1 MRSIVKWLL
10 WISGVFVLG
19 VAIYYTPS
27 NGSGV
32 LIKGIL
38 YFLFSVVVGW
48 CICWNPKK
56 QDSSDPVVP
65 SPADP
70 KTSKGKSFSFPVV
83 GVTFKNDDGSD
94 RQKLLRK
101 LYFQDPPFDGSNVVS
116 LEKYVWKNS
125 PAYYVKV
132 NDSIVGN
139 IEADYV
145 WYFEKNSDRPCDIE
159 ISVYGGTAG
168 KNYGAEIKGIYK
180 DN

>member
-38 YFLFSVVVGW
+38 YFLFAAVVGW
-48 CICWNPKK
+48 FIGWNPKSHGSSSMTVS
-56 QDSSDPVVP
+56 SSDSVK
-65 SPADP
+65 SGN
-70 KTSKGKSFSFPVV
+70 GKSFAFPVV

-125 PAYYVKV
+125 PAYCVKV